1 MYDKLI
7 SKRQYSLNVVRR
19 ISMGEKVS
27 IEISRELYEKIK
39 KFIEEQGGFE
49 SVEEFV
55 EFVLNEAVSEESEE
69 YVMSKEEEEKVKER
83 LRSLGYI

>member
-1 MYDKLI
+1 
-7 SKRQYSLNVVRR
+7 
-19 ISMGEKVS
+19 MGEKVS
-27 IEISRELYEKIK
+27 IEISKELYEKIK

-55 EFVLNEAVSEESEE
+55 EFVLNEAVSDETEE